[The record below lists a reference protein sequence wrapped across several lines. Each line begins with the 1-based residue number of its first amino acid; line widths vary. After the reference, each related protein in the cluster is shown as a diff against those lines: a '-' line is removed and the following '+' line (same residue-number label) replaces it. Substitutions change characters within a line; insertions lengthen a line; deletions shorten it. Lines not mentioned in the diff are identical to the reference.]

1 MFFSRKSKRRMQG
14 EDRKG
19 EVYGVVTQGSQPA
32 DTKTAETNINEPA
45 NPNTKDPDIDVDH
58 AAGPTI
64 PGN

>member
-1 MFFSRKSKRRMQG
+1 MQG